1 MAAAVHWKPMGTTPA
16 KRWWNPFR
24 KPLTLEHNEFVVC
37 VPPCTGKVEL
47 SKKLVSNKDLI
58 IIELDSFIRDVNEK
72 ELLDRLAAAEKE
84 ENNGLHHILYSMAA
98 SKALGFVREEL
109 AKDKKM
115 QTIYLTSDYEWSTRS
130 FPAHRL
136 YVAIPSRELHST
148 IVATAHKDKH
158 EKMERQRTEFISRL
172 PYEAAKTFNSFGEL
186 EDMLRSLFDIQHR
199 V

>member
-1 MAAAVHWKPMGTTPA
+1 MASAAHWKPMGEPP
-16 KRWWNPFR
+16 KKGWLNWS
-24 KPLTLEHNEFVVC
+24 KGDEEEKSEYVVC

-47 SKKLVSNKDLI
+47 SKKLVSNKNVI

-72 ELLDRLAAAEKE
+72 ELLARLAAAEKE
-84 ENNGLHHILYSMAA
+84 ENHGLAHILYSMAA

-109 AKDKKM
+109 AKDRKM

-130 FPAHRL
+130 FPAHRI
-136 YVAIPSRELHST
+136 YVALPSRELHAKT
-148 IVATAHKDKH
+148 VATTPKDQQ

-172 PYEAAKTFNSFGEL
+172 PYEAAKTFNSFEEL
-186 EDMLRSLFDIQHR
+186 EEMLRSLFDVQHR